1 MRQRHLVF
9 LFAMAAAYAGSA
21 ESISAREIDLTKQDA
36 YVRKGFD
43 LAWTLQRPTEAWTAF
58 PGSLTGSRAVRIKD
72 TPLARRRTFLSLKQA
87 PPEHFTIAIPF
98 TMQEQDLAG
107 ARSYALHLA
116 QIGMAWQ
123 VYLNGSLQQNE
134 LKENPDGSVLN
145 RTRRGVQ
152 IPLDSRLLR
161 SGENLLVLRIAGDSG
176 SQDTGLY
183 RSGPYTISPLIDV
196 VDHRDTLILI
206 LISLYFFVGGFHLV
220 LFARKVRERFNL
232 TFGLFGLCLFVYYY
246 TRTNIVFE
254 HFENSALIFRVEMVA
269 LFLIIPLTAS
279 FLDSLFKSRLSNFTR
294 IYWGFSAAL
303 ALLAIPAPLP
313 FVDDLLTIW
322 QLTIAVPLFYCVGSI
337 VRELLVRIDEYKQM
351 YALSVLPALFR
362 ALVRSPAGNLLF
374 GALVVA
380 AAAVYEIIDSL
391 TAASG
396 RSVSVYALFVFVAGV
411 TSVLTNRILDT
422 YRRVEVLHRDLNDR
436 YSELKLAN
444 EELHN
449 SEGKYRQLIEGSVEI
464 IFTLDEDLCLTSINK
479 AAQTLLGY
487 SPKEIVGTRF
497 FDLLFQGELESGL
510 AIDLIHKRVTE
521 FARSGKTMGMKAQM
535 LSRYNQEPRE
545 FNVRLEKVNLGG
557 GRVSILGKA
566 SLVLEDSLLKYL
578 VREQQKYVIGN
589 YLTSAEELS
598 QRLVRNVEK
607 YLDAPRVTALRIGL
621 REMLINAIEHGN
633 LAITYDEKTLEL
645 TSGDYLEFIQKRQA
659 DPRFRD
665 RKVIVE
671 YELSTL
677 HIKCH
682 ITDEGSGFNH
692 AQIRRKETIHQTDSH
707 GRGIAVTA
715 NAFDEV
721 VYNEKGNA
729 VTLIKHFR
737 RM

>member
-1 MRQRHLVF
+1 MHPRHLPFVF
-9 LFAMAAAYAGSA
+9 AALIIAPAA
-21 ESISAREIDLTKQDA
+21 SISAREIDLTRQDA
-36 YVRKGFD
+36 YIRKGFE
-43 LAWTLQRPTEAWTAF
+43 LAWTASRPGEDWAVL
-58 PGSLTGSRAVRIKD
+58 PGSQTGSRAVRIKD
-72 TPLARRRTFLSLKQA
+72 TNFARRRNFLSLKQS
-87 PPEHFTIAIPF
+87 PDEHFTIAIPF
-98 TMQEQDLAG
+98 NMQASDLAG
-107 ARSYALHLA
+107 AKSYALNLA
-116 QIGMAWQ
+116 QIGMGWE
-123 VYLNGSLQQNE
+123 VYLNGVLQHSE
-134 LKENPDGSVLN
+134 LKENRDGSVLN
-145 RTRRGVQ
+145 RTRRGVRL
-152 IPLDSRLLR
+152 PLDTRLLR
-161 SGENLLVLRIAGDSG
+161 AGENLLTLRIVGDSG

-183 RSGPYTISPLIDV
+183 RSGPYTISPGTDL
-196 VDHRDTLILI
+196 VDNRDTLILI

-246 TRTNIVFE
+246 TRTNIVFA
-254 HFENSALIFRVEMVA
+254 HFENSSLIFRVEMVA

-279 FLDSLFKSRLSNFTR
+279 FLDSLFKSRLSTFTR
-294 IYWGFSAAL
+294 AYWIFSAAL

-313 FVDDLLTIW
+313 FVDDLLIIW
-322 QLTIAVPLFYCVGSI
+322 QLTISVPLVYCVGSI
-337 VRELLVRIDEYKQM
+337 VRELVVRIHEYQQM
-351 YALSVLPALFR
+351 YALSASAAMLR
-362 ALVRSPAGNLLF
+362 AIIRSPAGNLLF
-374 GALVVA
+374 GSLVVA
-380 AAAVYEIIDSL
+380 IAAVYEIVDSL

-396 RSVSVYALFVFVAGV
+396 RSVSVYALFIFVAGV

-436 YSELKLAN
+436 YTELKLAN

-464 IFTLDEDLCLTSINK
+464 IFTLDDQLRLTSINK
-479 AAQTLLGY
+479 AAQSLLGY
-487 SPKEIVGTRF
+487 SPSEIVGTRF

-510 AIDLIHKRVTE
+510 AIDLIHKRVAE
-521 FARSGKTMGMKAQM
+521 FAQTGKTMAMKAQM

-545 FNVRLEKVNLGG
+545 FNVRLEKVNLGA
-557 GRVSILGKA
+557 GRTSIMGKA

-621 REMLINAIEHGN
+621 REMLINGIEHGN
-633 LAITYDEKTLEL
+633 LAITYDEKTQEL

-671 YELSTL
+671 YEMSTL
-677 HIKCH
+677 HIKFH

-692 AQIRRKETIHQTDSH
+692 AQIRSKETIHQTDSH

-729 VTLIKHFR
+729 VALTKHFR